1 MSFLTLAFANW
12 VVMASCAAVL
22 YCFAQPVRHLK
33 GVGWLAHGLS
43 AAALSILLEMLA
55 LRLFL
60 PARVDVLIASA
71 MMLAAFVLLRRGL
84 CDLVGRPM
92 GWPWVDA
99 VVLVVQS
106 LLLAHFIPGPHP
118 MEWRFIVMSLTSA
131 IEAILAIAVLWRTR
145 DDRILGGHVT
155 LAIMAAYAVFH
166 LTRATASWLSLNQ
179 GPRQT
184 QVQVVSATLQLVF
197 TTMFALGAMW
207 LATSERHDQLTEEMR
222 RDALTGVLNRR
233 ALRPALAAAVSASRA
248 THRPLACLSLD
259 LDQFKQVND
268 TRGHA
273 AGDAA
278 LVAVAR
284 TLQETLR
291 VPEAGRAVARLGGD
305 EFVIII
311 PADAGPGTG
320 AVLAWAMA
328 WAEDLR
334 QAVARTRFVFE
345 EHTISLTASIGIA
358 VYEEQSG
365 ASEPSGPDHAFDVAE
380 IMLRRADRA
389 LYAAKHEG
397 RNCSQIDLSEWT
409 LV

>member
-1 MSFLTLAFANW
+1 MNFLTLAFANW

-22 YCFAQPVRHLK
+22 YTFAQPVRHLK

-43 AAALSILLEMLA
+43 AAALSIVLELLA
-55 LRLFL
+55 LRALL
-60 PARVDVLIASA
+60 PLQIDVLIASA
-71 MMLAAFVLLRRGL
+71 IMLGAFVLLRRGL
-84 CDLVGRPM
+84 CDLVGSRM
-92 GWPWVDA
+92 RWLWVDA
-99 VVLVVQS
+99 TVLVFQS
-106 LLLAHFIPGPHP
+106 VMLAHFIPGPHAT
-118 MEWRFIVMSLTSA
+118 EWRFIIMSISSA
-131 IEAILAIAVLWRTR
+131 AEAVLAIAVLWSAR
-145 DDRILGGHVT
+145 DARVIGGGVT
-155 LAIMAAYAVFH
+155 LTIMAVYAAFH
-166 LTRATASWLSLNQ
+166 LTRAAASWLDLDNVT
-179 GPRQT
+179 RQN

-207 LATSERHDQLTEEMR
+207 LATSERHDQVTEEAR

-233 ALRPALAAAVSASRA
+233 ALRPALAGAVAASRA
-248 THRPLACLSLD
+248 TRAPLACLSLD

-305 EFVIII
+305 EFVIIL
-311 PADAGPGTG
+311 PADGQTNPTA
-320 AVLAWAMA
+320 AALAWA
-328 WAEDLR
+328 EQLR
-334 QAVARTRFVFE
+334 QAVARAHFIFE
-345 EHTISLTASIGIA
+345 DNEISLTVSIGVT
-358 VYEEQSG
+358 VYEPATEADS
-365 ASEPSGPDHAFDVAE
+365 APVGPDHAFDLAE

-397 RNCSQIDLSEWT
+397 RNCTQVDLSEWT